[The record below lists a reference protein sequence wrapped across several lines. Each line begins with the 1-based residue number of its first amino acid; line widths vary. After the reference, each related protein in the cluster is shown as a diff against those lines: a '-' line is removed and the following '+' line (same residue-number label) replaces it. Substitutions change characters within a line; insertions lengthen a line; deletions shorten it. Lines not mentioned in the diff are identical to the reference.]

1 MFLERDMKLNIDEQ
15 LIDLPCPQCGH
26 KLSESIG
33 RLKHSPELT
42 CVCGCLVKVEASDLA
57 AGIEDVEKRLD
68 EFSRSITRIL
78 K

>member
-1 MFLERDMKLNIDEQ
+1 MKLNIDEQ
-15 LIDLPCPQCGH
+15 VIDLSCPQCGH

-33 RLKHSPELT
+33 RLKNSPELT

-57 AGIEDVEKRLD
+57 AGIKDVQKRLD
-68 EFSRSITRIL
+68 EFSRSIARIL